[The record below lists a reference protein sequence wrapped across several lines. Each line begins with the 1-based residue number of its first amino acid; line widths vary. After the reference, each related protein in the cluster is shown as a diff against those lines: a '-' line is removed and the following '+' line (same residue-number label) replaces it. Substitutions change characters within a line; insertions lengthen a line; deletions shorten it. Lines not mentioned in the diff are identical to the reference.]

1 MKRNRLVATSVAS
14 TITLA
19 LALTACSSGGG
30 DDNGSGSGAGGD
42 APTGDIRVWLN
53 GTDTPDAAREYLK
66 TTFEEENEGST
77 LTIEEQSWTGIV
89 DKLTTSLSG
98 SDSPDVVEVGNTQSP
113 AFTSAAY
120 FREITADEFATLGG
134 DDLLPGFVEAGDWE
148 GKHYA
153 LPYYAGSR
161 AVFYSP
167 SAIGEDITVPETLDD
182 YVELGKSLKTDTRS
196 GIYWPGQDWYNA
208 LPFVWENGGFI
219 AEQADDGTWE
229 AGFSSEGGLAGL
241 EQVQDVMNNASL
253 APKDGQETD
262 LQVPFC
268 EGNVALLSAPTWIQ
282 WSIKAPEKPEDPD
295 VAPGCESTFGADLT
309 AFPLPGK
316 TAGTPAQVFAG
327 GSNIAVAANSNNPEL
342 AYKAFEIMMSDDY
355 QTILGEN
362 GLIPAKV
369 SLSSTVP
376 QDDPIAQAGVEAAAN
391 ARLTPASPR
400 WADVEA
406 QNVLQTAFTR
416 IANGDD
422 VKTVAEELDAKIE
435 EILNG

>member
-30 DDNGSGSGAGGD
+30 NDDDNGSGGEA
-42 APTGDIRVWLN
+42 ATGDVRVWIN
-53 GTDTPDAAREYLK
+53 GSDTPQDARDYLK
-66 TTFEEENEGST
+66 ETFEEENPGST
-77 LTIEEQSWTGIV
+77 LTIEEQSWTGLV
-89 DKLTTSLSG
+89 DKLTTALSG
-98 SDSPDVVEVGNTQSP
+98 SDSPDVIEVGNTQSP
-113 AFTSAAY
+113 AFTSAGF
-120 FREITADEFATLGG
+120 FREITEEEFESLGG

-161 AVFYSP
+161 VVFYSP
-167 SAIGEDITVPETLDD
+167 QITGDAPVPTTLEE
-182 YVELGKSLKTDTRS
+182 YVEGAKALTTDTRS
-196 GIYWPGQDWYNA
+196 GLYWPGQDWYNA

-219 AEQADDGTWE
+219 AEQNDSGEWE

-241 EQVQDVMNNASL
+241 EQVQDLMNNASK

-268 EGNVALLSAPTWIQ
+268 EGNVAYLSAPTWIQ
-282 WSIKAPEKPEDPD
+282 WSIKAPEEPTEPD
-295 VAPGCESTFGADLT
+295 GVPGCETTYGSDLA
-309 AFPLPGK
+309 AFPLPGA
-316 TAGTPAQVFAG
+316 TAGEPAAVFAG
-327 GSNIAVAANSNNPEL
+327 GSNIAVAQKSNNPEL
-342 AYKAFEIMMSDDY
+342 AFKAFEIMMSDEY
-355 QTILGEN
+355 QSILGAN

-369 SLSSTVP
+369 SLSETVP
-376 QDDPIAQAGVEAAAN
+376 QEDPISQAGVAAAAN

-406 QNVLQTAFTR
+406 QNVLQSAFTK
-416 IANGDD
+416 IANGED
-422 VKTVAEELDAKIE
+422 VQTVAEELDAKIE
-435 EILNG
+435 EILNS

>member
-1 MKRNRLVATSVAS
+1 MKRNRLVAASVAS

-19 LALTACSSGGG
+19 LALTACSTGGSG
-30 DDNGSGSGAGGD
+30 DNGSGETEAT
-42 APTGDIRVWLN
+42 TGDIRVWLN
-53 GTDTPDAAREYLK
+53 GSDTPDAAREYLK
-66 TTFEEENEGST
+66 TTFEEENPGST
-77 LTIEEQSWTGIV
+77 LTIEEQSWTGLV

-113 AFTSAAY
+113 AFTSAGY
-120 FREITADEFATLGG
+120 FREITEDEFQSLGG
-134 DDLLPGFVEAGDWE
+134 DDLLGGFVEAGDWE

-167 SAIGEDITVPETLDD
+167 SAIGSEITVPTTLDE
-182 YVELGKSLKTDTRS
+182 YVTLGKSLKTDTRS
-196 GIYWPGQDWYNA
+196 GVYWPGQDWYNA

-219 AEQADDGTWE
+219 AEQNDSGEWE

-241 EQVQDVMNNASL
+241 AQVQDLMLNASL

-268 EGNVALLSAPTWIQ
+268 EGNVAFLSAPTWIQ
-282 WSIKAPEKPEDPD
+282 WSINAPEEPETPD
-295 VAPGCESTFGADLT
+295 GVPGCASTYGADLT

-316 TAGTPAQVFAG
+316 EAGTTAQVFAG
-327 GSNIAVAANSNNPEL
+327 GSNIAVAQKSNNPEL
-342 AYKAFEIMMSDDY
+342 AFKAFEIMMSDEY
-355 QTILGEN
+355 QTILAQN
-362 GLIPAKV
+362 GLIPARV
-369 SLSSTVP
+369 SLSSEVP
-376 QDDPIAQAGVEAAAN
+376 QDNPIAQAGVAAAAN
-391 ARLTPASPR
+391 TRLTPPSPK

-422 VKTVAEELDAKIE
+422 VNTVATELDAKIE
-435 EILNG
+435 EILNS

>member
-1 MKRNRLVATSVAS
+1 MKRNRLVVASVAS

-19 LALTACSSGGG
+19 LALTACSTGGG
-30 DDNGSGSGAGGD
+30 SDDTGSDEA
-42 APTGDIRVWLN
+42 ATGDIRVWLN
-53 GTDTPDAAREYLK
+53 GSDTPDAAREYLK
-66 TTFEEENEGST
+66 TTFEEENPGST
-77 LTIEEQSWTGIV
+77 LTIEEQSWTGLV

-113 AFTSAAY
+113 AFTSAGF
-120 FREITADEFATLGG
+120 FREITEEEFQSFGG
-134 DDLLPGFVEAGDWE
+134 DDLLQGFVEAGDWDE
-148 GKHYA
+148 KHYA

-167 SAIGEDITVPETLDD
+167 SAIGSEITVPTTLDE
-182 YVELGKSLKTDTRS
+182 YVTLGKSLKTDTRS
-196 GIYWPGQDWYNA
+196 GVYWPGQDWYNA

-219 AEQADDGTWE
+219 AEQNDAGEWE

-241 EQVQDVMNNASL
+241 AQVQDLMLNASL

-268 EGNVALLSAPTWIQ
+268 EGNVAFLSAPTWIQ
-282 WSIKAPEKPEDPD
+282 WSINAPEEPETPD
-295 VAPGCESTFGADLT
+295 GVPGCASTYGADLT

-316 TAGTPAQVFAG
+316 EAGTTAQVFAG
-327 GSNIAVAANSNNPEL
+327 GSNIAVAQKSNNPEL
-342 AYKAFEIMMSDDY
+342 AFKAFEIMMSDEY
-355 QTILGEN
+355 QTILAQN
-362 GLIPAKV
+362 GLIPARV
-369 SLSSTVP
+369 SLASEVP
-376 QDDPIAQAGVEAAAN
+376 QDNPIAQAGVAAAAN
-391 ARLTPASPR
+391 TRLTPPSPK

-422 VKTVAEELDAKIE
+422 VETVATDLDAKIE
-435 EILNG
+435 EILNS

>member
-1 MKRNRLVATSVAS
+1 MKRNRLVVASVAS

-19 LALTACSSGGG
+19 LALTACSTGGG
-30 DDNGSGSGAGGD
+30 SDDTGSDEA
-42 APTGDIRVWLN
+42 ATGDIRVWLN
-53 GTDTPDAAREYLK
+53 GSDTPDAAREYLK
-66 TTFEEENEGST
+66 TTFEEENPGST
-77 LTIEEQSWTGIV
+77 LTIEEQSWTGLV

-113 AFTSAAY
+113 AFTSAGF
-120 FREITADEFATLGG
+120 FREITEEEFQSFGG
-134 DDLLPGFVEAGDWE
+134 DDLLQGFVEAGDWDE
-148 GKHYA
+148 KHYA

-167 SAIGEDITVPETLDD
+167 SAIGSEITVPTTLDE
-182 YVELGKSLKTDTRS
+182 YVTLGKSLKTDTRS
-196 GIYWPGQDWYNA
+196 GVYWPGQDWYNA

-219 AEQADDGTWE
+219 AEQNDSGEWE

-241 EQVQDVMNNASL
+241 AQVQDLMLNASL

-268 EGNVALLSAPTWIQ
+268 EGNVAFLSAPTWIQ
-282 WSIKAPEKPEDPD
+282 WSINAPEEPETPD
-295 VAPGCESTFGADLT
+295 GVPGCASTYGADLT

-316 TAGTPAQVFAG
+316 EAGTTAQVFAG
-327 GSNIAVAANSNNPEL
+327 GSNIAVAQKSNNPEL
-342 AYKAFEIMMSDDY
+342 AFKAFEIMMSDEY
-355 QTILGEN
+355 QTILAEN
-362 GLIPAKV
+362 GLIPARV
-369 SLSSTVP
+369 SLSSAVP
-376 QDDPIAQAGVEAAAN
+376 QDNPIAQAGVAAAAN
-391 ARLTPASPR
+391 TRLTPPSPK

-422 VKTVAEELDAKIE
+422 VKTVAADLDAKIE
-435 EILNG
+435 EILNS

>member
-1 MKRNRLVATSVAS
+1 VKRNRLVVASVAS

-19 LALTACSSGGG
+19 LALTACSGGS
-30 DDNGSGSGAGGD
+30 DDNGSGETEA
-42 APTGDIRVWLN
+42 ATGDIRVWLN
-53 GTDTPDAAREYLK
+53 GSDTPDAAREYLK
-66 TTFEEENEGST
+66 TTFEEENPGST
-77 LTIEEQSWTGIV
+77 LTIEEQSWTGLV

-113 AFTSAAY
+113 AFTSAGY
-120 FREITADEFATLGG
+120 FREITEEEFQSFGG
-134 DDLLPGFVEAGDWE
+134 DDLLKGFVDAGDWD

-167 SAIGEDITVPETLDD
+167 SAIGSEITVPTTLDE
-182 YVELGKSLKTDTRS
+182 YVSLGKSLKTDTRS
-196 GIYWPGQDWYNA
+196 GVYWPGQDWYNA

-219 AEQADDGTWE
+219 AEQNADSGEWE

-241 EQVQDVMNNASL
+241 AQVQDLMLNASL

-268 EGNVALLSAPTWIQ
+268 EGNVAFLSAPTWIQ
-282 WSIKAPEKPEDPD
+282 WSINAPEEPETPD
-295 VAPGCESTFGADLT
+295 GVPGCASTYGADLT

-316 TAGTPAQVFAG
+316 EAGTTAQVFAG
-327 GSNIAVAANSNNPEL
+327 GSNIAVAQKSNNPEL
-342 AYKAFEIMMSDDY
+342 AFKAFEIMMSDEY
-355 QTILGEN
+355 QTILAQN
-362 GLIPAKV
+362 GLIPARV
-369 SLSSTVP
+369 SLSSEVP
-376 QDDPIAQAGVEAAAN
+376 QDNPIAQAGVAAAAN
-391 ARLTPASPR
+391 TRLTPPSPK

-422 VKTVAEELDAKIE
+422 VNTVATELDAKIE
-435 EILNG
+435 EILNS

>member
-1 MKRNRLVATSVAS
+1 MKRNRLVVASVAS

-19 LALTACSSGGG
+19 LALTACSGGS
-30 DDNGSGSGAGGD
+30 DDNGSGETEA
-42 APTGDIRVWLN
+42 ATGDIRVWLN
-53 GTDTPDAAREYLK
+53 GSDTPDAAREYLK
-66 TTFEEENEGST
+66 TTFEEENPGST
-77 LTIEEQSWTGIV
+77 LTIEEQSWTGLV

-113 AFTSAAY
+113 AFTSAGY
-120 FREITADEFATLGG
+120 FREITEEEFQSFGG
-134 DDLLPGFVEAGDWE
+134 DDLLKGFVDAGDWD

-167 SAIGEDITVPETLDD
+167 SAIGSEITVPTTLDE
-182 YVELGKSLKTDTRS
+182 YVSLGKSLKTDTRS
-196 GIYWPGQDWYNA
+196 GVYWPGQDWYNA

-219 AEQADDGTWE
+219 AEQNADSGEWE

-241 EQVQDVMNNASL
+241 AQVQDLMLNASL

-268 EGNVALLSAPTWIQ
+268 EGNVAFLSAPTWIQ
-282 WSIKAPEKPEDPD
+282 WSINAPEEPETPD
-295 VAPGCESTFGADLT
+295 GVPGCASTYGADLT

-316 TAGTPAQVFAG
+316 EAGTTAQVFAG
-327 GSNIAVAANSNNPEL
+327 GSNIAVAQKSNNPEL
-342 AYKAFEIMMSDDY
+342 AFKAFEIMMSDEY
-355 QTILGEN
+355 QTILAQN
-362 GLIPAKV
+362 GLIPARV
-369 SLSSTVP
+369 SLSSEVP
-376 QDDPIAQAGVEAAAN
+376 QDNPIAQAGVAAAAN
-391 ARLTPASPR
+391 TRLTPPSPK

-422 VKTVAEELDAKIE
+422 VNTVATELDAKIE
-435 EILNG
+435 EILNS